1 AKMSAIIEKYLYDI
15 DQSFAHKSEKDI
27 KLIYGMVFVVLV
39 MFSYLVFWESS
50 EKGYQDIKA
59 ASLKV
64 QDKIAKDK
72 QYLVI
77 HPESEIVRLDQQ
89 ISDLNNKLTMLK
101 DENTYIKAE
110 IEKIPELFYDQ
121 EIWGAF
127 IDSIAENA
135 KINNVKL
142 NFFSNKLAT
151 DTTKFGH
158 VLNINIQAEA
168 PYKNMI
174 RFINAIE
181 KSKLVVDLH
190 DVELEATTKLNL
202 DLKLSVWG
210 ITY

>member
-1 AKMSAIIEKYLYDI
+1 MSAMLEKYLYDI
-15 DQSFAHKSEKDI
+15 DQSFAQKSEKDV
-27 KLIYGMVFVVLV
+27 KMIYAMVFIVLV

-50 EKGYQDIKA
+50 EKGYNDIKA

-72 QYLVI
+72 QYLI
-77 HPESEIVRLDQQ
+77 MHPESEIVHLDQQ
-89 ISDLNNKLTMLK
+89 ITDLNNRLVMLK

-121 EIWGAF
+121 ETWGAF
-127 IDSIAENA
+127 IDSIAGNA
-135 KINNVKL
+135 KKYKVKL
-142 NFFSNKLAT
+142 NFFANRLA
-151 DTTKFGH
+151 DDKTKFGH
-158 VLNINIQAEA
+158 VLNLEIQAEA
-168 PYKNMI
+168 PYKNMVK
-174 RFINAIE
+174 FINAIE

-190 DVELEATTKLNL
+190 DLDLEATEKLNL

>member
-1 AKMSAIIEKYLYDI
+1 MSAMLEKYLYDI
-15 DQSFAHKSEKDI
+15 DQSFAQKSEKDV
-27 KLIYGMVFVVLV
+27 KMIYAMVFVVLV

-50 EKGYQDIKA
+50 EKGYNDIKA

-72 QYLVI
+72 QYLLI
-77 HPESEIVRLDQQ
+77 HPKSEIVRLNQD
-89 ISDLNNKLTMLK
+89 IAALNKKLVILK
-101 DENTYIKAE
+101 GENVYIKTE

-121 EIWGAF
+121 VTWGAF

-135 KINNVKL
+135 KKHKVKL
-142 NFFSNKLAT
+142 NFFANRLA
-151 DTTKFGH
+151 DDKTKFGH
-158 VLNINIQAEA
+158 VLNLEIKAEA
-168 PYKNMI
+168 PYKNMVK
-174 RFINAIE
+174 FINAIE

-190 DVELEATTKLNL
+190 DLDLEATTKLNL

>member
-1 AKMSAIIEKYLYDI
+1 MSAILEKYLYDI
-15 DQSFAHKSEKDI
+15 DQSFAQKSEKDV

-50 EKGYQDIKA
+50 EKGYNDIKA

-72 QYLVI
+72 QYLLM
-77 HPESEIVRLDQQ
+77 HPQSEIVRLDQQ
-89 ISDLNNKLTMLK
+89 ITALNKKLVILK
-101 DENTYIKAE
+101 DENIFIKAE

-121 EIWGAF
+121 ETWGAF

-135 KINNVKL
+135 KKYNVKL
-142 NFFSNKLAT
+142 NFFANRLAA
-151 DTTKFGH
+151 DKTKFGH
-158 VLNINIQAEA
+158 VLNLEIQAVA
-168 PYKNMI
+168 TYKNMI
-174 RFINAIE
+174 KFMNAIE

-190 DVELEATTKLNL
+190 DLELTATEKLDL